1 MRVDAHQHY
10 WQLSRGDYSWLT
22 PQLTELYRDYLPGD
36 LAEDLAASNIEQ
48 TIVVQAA
55 PTVAE
60 TVYLLELAAVQT
72 SIGGVVGWVDLSAVD
87 AVEQIQLLCDFTGQ
101 ACRVRVHSGTEDS
114 ALDPPLR
121 MLKGLRPMLQD
132 IRDDNWMLQPQL
144 QPALTFMAQQKL
156 CFDALVLPRHLVN
169 LKQFIKQNADLSVV
183 IDHGAKPNIGSA
195 AFTGWAED
203 ISAIAMDGKTYCK
216 LSGLVTQAGDDWSLA
231 SIKPYVDH
239 LLACF
244 GPYRLLW
251 GSDWPVLNLATD
263 YPRWCEL
270 TDNLLRGLNE
280 AERAAVLG
288 LNAVRFY
295 RL

>member
-10 WQLSRGDYSWLT
+10 WQLSRGDYGWLT
-22 PQLTELYRDYLPGD
+22 PQLTELYRDYMPD
-36 LAEDLAASNIEQ
+36 DLAALLSTHNIQ
-48 TIVVQAA
+48 HTIVVQAA

-60 TVYLLELAAVQT
+60 TVYLLDLAATQKT
-72 SIGGVVGWVDLSAVD
+72 IGGVVGWVDLSAVD
-87 AVEQIQLLCDFTGQ
+87 AVKQIQTLCGYSGQ
-101 ACRVRVHSGTEDS
+101 ANRAGALPGERCGTGDS
-114 ALDPPLR
+114 QQR

-132 IRDDNWMLQPQL
+132 ITDDDWMLQPQL

-156 CFDALVLPRHLVN
+156 CFEALVEPRHLAN
-169 LKQFIKQNADLSVV
+169 LKQFIQQNPELAVV
-183 IDHGAKPNIGSA
+183 IDHGAKPNIGSG
-195 AFTGWAED
+195 AFTAWAEG
-203 ISAIAMDGKTYCK
+203 ISAIAADGKTYCK
-216 LSGLVTQAGDDWSLA
+216 LSGLLTEAGDDWSLA

-251 GSDWPVLNLATD
+251 GSDWPVLNLAAD
-263 YPRWCEL
+263 YSRWCEL
-270 TDNLLRGLNE
+270 TDRLLSRLND

-288 LNAVRFY
+288 LNAMKFY